1 MNNSELL
8 LQMDDLRTYFYL
20 DEGTIKAVDGA
31 DLKIDT
37 RKTLGVVGE
46 SGCGKSV
53 TARSIMRIVA
63 KTGKIVNGKI
73 LYHRRLHTPG
83 ADNHTSELVEMLD
96 LTQLDAQGDKMRSI
110 RGAEI
115 SMVFQEPMTSLSPVH
130 TIGNQIEEVIRLHQG
145 LDARESREKA
155 IDMLDRV
162 GMPLPGRTIDRYPHE
177 LSGGMRQRAMIA
189 MALSCHPNLLIADEP
204 TTALDVTTEAQILS
218 LMRELQDELGM
229 SIMFITHNLGVIA
242 QMADQVA
249 VMYLGKVVED
259 ASVDDLFYKPLHPYT
274 QALLESIPRMGMK
287 KDRNYRLASISGSVP
302 DPYNLPKGCPFH
314 PRCAKFIPGL
324 CDTEEPK
331 VVEVEPGHKVR
342 CVLYREE

>member
-8 LQMDDLRTYFYL
+8 LQMDDLRTYFFL

-130 TIGNQIEEVIRLHQG
+130 TIGNQIEEVIRLHQ
-145 LDARESREKA
+145 DPT
-155 IDMLDRV
+155 RV
-162 GMPLPGRTIDRYPHE
+162 
-177 LSGGMRQRAMIA
+177 AA
-189 MALSCHPNLLIADEP
+189 ACEP
-204 TTALDVTTEAQILS
+204 THLVAGIEHRLSDQIHIGAELALVAVVP
-218 LMRELQDELGM
+218 ELQM
-229 SIMFITHNLGVIA
+229 T
-242 QMADQVA
+242 
-249 VMYLGKVVED
+249 
-259 ASVDDLFYKPLHPYT
+259 
-274 QALLESIPRMGMK
+274 
-287 KDRNYRLASISGSVP
+287 LASGKITGFRKARSAHGCLRHHTTP
-302 DPYNLPKGCPFH
+302 RLKG
-314 PRCAKFIPGL
+314 
-324 CDTEEPK
+324 D
-331 VVEVEPGHKVR
+331 
-342 CVLYREE
+342 